1 MKTQTLDGP
10 QMFLRYAFRPNLLGY
25 CGGEDSQALFQ
36 YGIEG
41 RVDRGLIELESQFEG
56 AYPYLQLIARANRID
71 DPFDLRVVEAYWI
84 GNPLLERVDLGA
96 LYRSVEERFKGRVR
110 PADWRWLSGKPPAGA
125 RPHHSFHV
133 FDVYP
138 RAGLMRSGSTD
149 HLLETMEQCRIR
161 WARVASVD
169 GAGLIVETQPLML
182 EGGKLRLGP
191 AQTERVV
198 RLIDG
203 RGFVDAVAPGDWV
216 SVHWGWV
223 CDVVSDEQ
231 RAQLERYTRHHLRLC
246 NETL

>member
-1 MKTQTLDGP
+1 MTALTLDGP

-25 CGGEDSQALFQ
+25 CGGEDSRALFQ
-36 YGIEG
+36 YGVEG
-41 RVDRGLIELESQFEG
+41 RGDRGLIELESQFEG

-96 LYRSVEERFKGRVR
+96 LYRSVEERFKGRTR
-110 PADWRWLSGKPPAGA
+110 PTDWRWLAGKPPAGA

-133 FDVYP
+133 FDVFP

-161 WARVASVD
+161 WGRVASVD
-169 GAGLIVETQPLML
+169 GSDLVVETQPLAL
-182 EGGKLRLGP
+182 EGGKLEL
-191 AQTERVV
+191 ALAHTERVL

-203 RGFVDAVAPGDWV
+203 QGFVDKVAPGDWV
-216 SVHWGWV
+216 SLHWGWV
-223 CDVVSDEQ
+223 CDVLSEEQ
-231 RAQLERYTRHHLRLC
+231 RAQLERYTRHHLRIC